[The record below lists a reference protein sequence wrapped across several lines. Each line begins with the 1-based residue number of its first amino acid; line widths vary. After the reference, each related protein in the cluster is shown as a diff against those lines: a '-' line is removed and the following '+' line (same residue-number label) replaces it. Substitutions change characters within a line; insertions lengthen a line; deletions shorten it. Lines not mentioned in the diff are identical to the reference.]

1 MFVNL
6 IKIRPFGPFIITL
19 KNRVS
24 SLISDQG
31 ILAPGRHPISYQ
43 VILTAG
49 MIFGKPPHPYFH
61 GRRQCKVFKKPYDE
75 NMGVE
80 AREKPD
86 RVAELPPL

>member
-31 ILAPGRHPISYQ
+31 ILAPRRHPISYP
-43 VILTAG
+43 VILTA
-49 MIFGKPPHPYFH
+49 MRIFSNRWILGNIKT
-61 GRRQCKVFKKPYDE
+61 
-75 NMGVE
+75 E
-80 AREKPD
+80 A
-86 RVAELPPL
+86 